1 MLTLFAVPKPFRGV
15 AASLQHNALA
25 SWRHLGDH
33 VRLLLCG
40 DDEGVAEAAAM
51 YGATHVP
58 DVAVNEYGTPLV
70 DSVFAKAQALAETP
84 LLGYV
89 NADIVFLDD
98 LLPSLR
104 RVALRH
110 FLLVG
115 RRFGLELNE
124 RLDVHRP
131 GWEQELR
138 ARAHRSGR
146 LDGPIYVDY
155 FVFRRES
162 PVGELLP
169 FAVGRPGW
177 DNWLIFQTR
186 RRRIPVVDA
195 TRSVTAIHQDH
206 GYEHVPDG
214 EGYRWV
220 GPEARANWALAQGA
234 PLYSIL
240 HATHVLTARGVRPA
254 FEAEYVRSRW
264 RGRHDVDGGLE
275 RMARVIE
282 PLVVATR
289 PLRRVLGRSNLW
301 RGLVPTRGR

>member
-1 MLTLFAVPKPFRGV
+1 VLTLFAVPKPFRGL
-15 AASLQHNALA
+15 AATIQHNALE
-25 SWRHLGDH
+25 SWTHLGDD
-33 VRLLLCG
+33 VRLILCG
-40 DDEGVAEAAAM
+40 DDEGVAEAAAQ

-84 LLGYV
+84 LLAYV

-104 RVALRH
+104 RVALRR

-115 RRFGLELNE
+115 RRRGLELND

-138 ARAHRSGR
+138 ARAKRSGR
-146 LDGPIYVDY
+146 LDGAIYIDY

-162 PVGELLP
+162 PLGELLP

-177 DNWLIFQTR
+177 DNWLIFHAR
-186 RRRIPVVDA
+186 RQRIPVVDA
-195 TRSVTAIHQDH
+195 TRSITAIHQDH
-206 GYEHVPDG
+206 GYEHVPDA

-234 PLYSIL
+234 PRYSIF

-254 FEAEYVRSRW
+254 FEARYMRNRW
-264 RGRHDVDGGLE
+264 RGRHDLEGGLE
-275 RMARVIE
+275 QTARVIA

-289 PLRRVLGRSNLW
+289 PLRRVLGRSNFW
-301 RGLVPTRGR
+301 RGLVPARRR

>member
-1 MLTLFAVPKPFRGV
+1 VAAVLTLFAVPKPFHGL
-15 AASLQHNALA
+15 AATVQHNALA
-25 SWRHLGDH
+25 SWTRLGDD
-33 VRLLLCG
+33 VRLILFG
-40 DDEGVAEAAAM
+40 DDEGVAEAAAT

-58 DVAVNEYGTPLV
+58 DVTVNEYGTPLL
-70 DSVFAKAQALAETP
+70 DSVFARAQALAETP

-104 RVALRH
+104 RVALRR

-115 RRFGLELNE
+115 RRRGLTLDE

-138 ARAHRSGR
+138 ARAERNGR
-146 LDGPIYVDY
+146 LDGAFYVDY
-155 FVFRRES
+155 FVFRREN
-162 PVGELLP
+162 PFGELLP
-169 FAVGRPGW
+169 FAVGRPAW

-186 RRRIPVVDA
+186 RRGIPVVDA
-195 TRSVTAIHQDH
+195 TRSITAIHQDH
-206 GYEHVPDG
+206 GYEHVPEG

-220 GPEARANWALAQGA
+220 GPEARANWALAQGV
-234 PLYSIL
+234 PRYSIF

-254 FEAEYVRSRW
+254 FETEYLRSRW
-264 RGRHDVDGGLE
+264 RGRRHVNGGLE
-275 RMARVIE
+275 RAARVVE

-289 PLRRVLGRSNLW
+289 PLRSVLRRS
-301 RGLVPTRGR
+301 

>member
-1 MLTLFAVPKPFRGV
+1 MLTLFAVPKPFRGL
-15 AASLQHNALA
+15 AATLQHNALA
-25 SWRHLGDH
+25 SWRHLGDD
-33 VRLLLCG
+33 VRLVLCG

-70 DSVFAKAQALAETP
+70 DSVFAKALALAETP

-89 NADIVFLDD
+89 NADIVFVDD

-104 RVALRH
+104 RVALRR

-115 RRFGLELNE
+115 QRFGLELNE

-138 ARAHRSGR
+138 ARARRSGR

-155 FVFRRES
+155 FVFSRES
-162 PVGELLP
+162 PPGELPP

-177 DNWLIFQTR
+177 DNWLIVQTR

-195 TRSVTAIHQDH
+195 TRSITAIHQDH
-206 GYEHVPDG
+206 GYEHVPEG

-220 GPEARANWALAQGA
+220 GPEARANWALAQGTR
-234 PLYSIL
+234 LYSIH

-254 FEAEYVRSRW
+254 FEAQYVRSRW
-264 RGRHDVDGGLE
+264 RGRHDLDGGLE
-275 RMARVIE
+275 RAARAIE

-289 PLRRVLGRSNLW
+289 PLRRALSRSSFW